1 MSHHSYAEKNTEK
14 TFHLNSDIH
23 ISHMG
28 KNIWFVAVLYSFLI
42 GALPAQDTPEEAP
55 AAEGAEESVYQKR
68 PVLAEWDGNGAI
80 YNGEAVDEK
89 DGKIL
94 IHWEGGNPGPSWVDA
109 SKVYPSRAELL
120 NQKKKLREVYAEAS
134 NGMYYRGLVLL
145 ERDGKSLIHYEAG
158 GRPEWVATKGLKP
171 RKGHG
176 IKPKLIADRELT
188 PAEKAKEAKAAEKDR
203 KARAQ
208 KYPAICGALLTQLD
222 CMRTFEPCTWRSG
235 RCQYRGY

>member
-1 MSHHSYAEKNTEK
+1 MKRNVIHSA
-14 TFHLNSDIH
+14 
-23 ISHMG
+23 
-28 KNIWFVAVLYSFLI
+28 LI
-42 GALPAQDTPEEAP
+42 LWLACSAIAAQEESPAASAEEAP
-55 AAEGAEESVYQKR
+55 TESNYQKK

-109 SKVYPSRAELL
+109 SKVFPSRAELL

-134 NGMYYRGLVLL
+134 NGLYYRGLVLV

-158 GRPEWVATKGLKP
+158 GRPEWVESKKLKP

-176 IKPKLIADRELT
+176 IKANLIADRELT
-188 PAEKAKEAKAAEKDR
+188 PAEKAKQAKTDAQRNKDR
-203 KARAQ
+203 AL
-208 KYPAICGALLTQLD
+208 KYPAICGALRTNLA
-222 CMRTFEPCTWRSG
+222 CMRTFDPCVWRG
-235 RCQYRGY
+235 NRCQYRGY